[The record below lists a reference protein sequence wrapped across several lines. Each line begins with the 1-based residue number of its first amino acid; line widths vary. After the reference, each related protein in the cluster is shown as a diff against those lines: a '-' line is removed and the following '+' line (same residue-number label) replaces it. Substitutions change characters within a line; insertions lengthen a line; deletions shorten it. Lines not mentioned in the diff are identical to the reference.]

1 MLDGLDHH
9 GPPIH
14 VPTLSAAHM
23 HSSPQMAQVSPPQP
37 IFISA
42 ESRQTHMDI
51 LRNARRTFSTTR
63 NRNYA
68 RIHWTTATH
77 PHAHP
82 HPHAHAHRHTI
93 QHQPQMPMQ
102 TGIINSGILLNF
114 L

>member
-14 VPTLSAAHM
+14 VPTLSAAHHM

-37 IFISA
+37 IFIST
-42 ESRQTHMDI
+42 EGRQAQMDLI
-51 LRNARRTFSTTR
+51 RNARRTLATPR
-63 NRNYA
+63 HRNYA
-68 RIHWTTATH
+68 RIHWTATH

-82 HPHAHAHRHTI
+82 HPHAHRHAI